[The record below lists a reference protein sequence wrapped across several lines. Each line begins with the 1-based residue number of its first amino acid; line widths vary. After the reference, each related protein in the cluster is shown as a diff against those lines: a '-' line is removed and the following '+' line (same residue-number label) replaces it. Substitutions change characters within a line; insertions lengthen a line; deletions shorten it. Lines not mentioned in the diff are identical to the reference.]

1 MRLSNMIVREAS
13 ENEFV
18 IGILLSSS
26 SSESVEASFANSS
39 LRTVPVELL
48 TETGQESDVG
58 LRIRIRCLLPN

>member
-26 SSESVEASFANSS
+26 SSEPVEASFANSS
-39 LRTVPVELL
+39 LRTVDVELP
-48 TETGQESDVG
+48 TETDQELDVH
-58 LRIRIRCLLPN
+58 LRIRVRCFLPN